1 MRVVLA
7 TAFVLMSSAAWAGCA
22 NVDPTACAP
31 GASAAS
37 TGGGG
42 ALPGNALQGG
52 SGFSLN
58 SNIPRATGGAELN
71 RFLAQ
76 QPGGAQRPQERCPP
90 GLVRREVSPNTTRCV
105 DPDAPQQ
112 TTEQTGFGSAAG
124 VAGILGVG
132 ALGAF
137 LAANDGKKTVSP

>member
-22 NVDPTACAP
+22 NVGCAP

-42 ALPGNALQGG
+42 VLPGNALQGAA
-52 SGFSLN
+52 GFTLN
-58 SNIPRATGGAELN
+58 GNIPRAAADAELN
-71 RFLAQ
+71 RFLGQ

-90 GLVRREVSPNTTRCV
+90 GLVRREVSPNITRCV